1 MGAVTLAFVAGIV
14 SFTSPCCLPL
24 MPGYVA
30 YVSGTAAEGEGRL
43 AVRSRVLGSAV
54 LFVLGFA
61 VIFTAMGAGAS
72 ALGPL
77 IVRNRLVLERV
88 AGVLVVFMGL
98 LTIGIVRIPFLLRE
112 ARLDLRRIRPGP
124 LGAVPLGMAFAVGW
138 TPCVGPVLASILAAA
153 ATTRTAWV
161 GAGLLFAYAVG
172 LGIPFLL
179 LAWGHSR
186 ASMTFSWLRRH
197 GRAMEVVGGGVLIA
211 MGVLMLAGRWTAL
224 FTPLIRWFVQND
236 WPPI

>member
-1 MGAVTLAFVAGIV
+1 MGAVSLAFVAGIV

-30 YVSGTAAEGEGRL
+30 YVSGTAAGPEGGV
-43 AVRSRVLGSAV
+43 AVRSRVLGSAL
-54 LFVLGFA
+54 LFIVGFA
-61 VIFTAMGAGAS
+61 AIFTAMGAGAS
-72 ALGPL
+72 AIGPL
-77 IVRNRLVLERV
+77 IVRNRIVLERV
-88 AGVLVVFMGL
+88 AGLLVVFMGL
-98 LTIGIVRIPFLLRE
+98 LTIGIVRVPILMRE
-112 ARLDLRRIRPGP
+112 TGIDLRRVRPGP

-153 ATTRTAWV
+153 ATTRTAWA
-161 GAGLLFAYAVG
+161 GAGLLFVYALG

-179 LAWGHSR
+179 LAWGHAR
-186 ASMTFSWLRRH
+186 ASTAFSWLRRH
-197 GRAMEVVGGGVLIA
+197 GRTIEVFGGTVLIA
-211 MGVLMLAGRWTAL
+211 MGVLMLTGQWTRL